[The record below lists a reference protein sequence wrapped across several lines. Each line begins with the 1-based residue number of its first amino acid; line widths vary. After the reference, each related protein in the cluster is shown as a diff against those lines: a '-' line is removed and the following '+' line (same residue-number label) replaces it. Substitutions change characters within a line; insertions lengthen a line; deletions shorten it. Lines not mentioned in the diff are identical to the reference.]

1 MRVDKYLWCVR
12 LFKSRTLAAEAVA
25 KGRVAVGG
33 TAVKASRELQ
43 LNDVITLKRPPVV
56 YTFRVKGFPTSR
68 LGAKL
73 VGDFLEDL
81 TPQSEK
87 DKLRPTKKERRE
99 IDAFQSYLFE
109 EDDSGDDGEDI
120 DSDREEM

>member
-1 MRVDKYLWCVR
+1 M
-12 LFKSRTLAAEAVA
+12 
-25 KGRVAVGG
+25 
-33 TAVKASRELQ
+33 
-43 LNDVITLKRPPVV
+43 
-56 YTFRVKGFPTSR
+56 
-68 LGAKL
+68 
-73 VGDFLEDL
+73 GDFLEDL

-87 DKLRPTKKERRE
+87 DKLRPTVGGAMLWRDPGSGRPTKKERRE